1 MSARLVRT
9 RRELAAAVADLAGPP
24 VLVPTMGALHAG
36 HAALLDAA
44 GPGAV
49 VSVFVNPLQFGP
61 AEDLE
66 SYPHDLDGD
75 LAMAERHGAAVVFAP
90 SAEVLYPGGPPQTT
104 VHPGR
109 RGELLEG
116 VTRPGHFAGVLTVV
130 AKLLGMVR
138 PRAAVFGEKDYQ
150 QLVLVRAMVRDL
162 ELDVDIRPVPVV
174 RDADGLALSTR
185 NRHLSDRDRVTAL
198 TLSRALA
205 TRNPAAAL
213 ALLRSTPG
221 LEVDYCELVDPDTL
235 EPVPDPPGR
244 LLVAARVGGTRLIDN
259 VAVGEESS
267 P

>member
-1 MSARLVRT
+1 VSARLVRT

-174 RDADGLALSTR
+174 RDADGLAL
-185 NRHLSDRDRVTAL
+185 
-198 TLSRALA
+198 
-205 TRNPAAAL
+205 
-213 ALLRSTPG
+213 LRSTPG